1 MLSRLHSKA
10 KKKGGISHVSVH
22 PRMRKEV
29 AEESVVEDVPV
40 ETVQGKE
47 PILIGNEI
55 LRKGWIARDI
65 RNRAP
70 KATKFVVITDSN
82 VFPLYG
88 SALVTTFEKVLKV
101 KPFVKIIP
109 PGEESKSRAVKEQ
122 IEDFMLARACN
133 RDTCVVPHCKCT
145 RVFICVRLRAIY
157 HTSAVSRWHWAV
169 AWSVI

>member
-1 MLSRLHSKA
+1 
-10 KKKGGISHVSVH
+10 
-22 PRMRKEV
+22 MRKKET
-29 AEESVVEDVPV
+29 ATEEFVVEDVPV

-70 KATKFVVITDSN
+70 KATKFVIITDSN

-88 SALVTTFEKVLKV
+88 STLVTTFEKVLKV

-109 PGEESKSRAVKEQ
+109 PGEESKSRAMKEE

-133 RDTCVVPHCKCT
+133 RDTCVVCIGANAPLHYPLST
-145 RVFICVRLRAIY
+145 LRTDASLLLPICCA
-157 HTSAVSRWHWAV
+157 RWHWVV